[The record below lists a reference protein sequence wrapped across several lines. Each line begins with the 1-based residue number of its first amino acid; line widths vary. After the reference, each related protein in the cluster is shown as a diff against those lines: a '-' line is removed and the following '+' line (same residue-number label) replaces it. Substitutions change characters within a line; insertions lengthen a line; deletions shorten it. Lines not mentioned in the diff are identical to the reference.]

1 MPVLGFFAWARSLNV
16 ALSSVSALQ
25 LFEFNFTFWP
35 PLQNSMSA
43 FKKMIIFLPL
53 IHLDSTCHHKCY
65 SPGLGDR
72 KSQDKRHYKIPQS
85 LLQERWWDKFWWW
98 CPGIHHS
105 CKWTGI
111 FIFVPKNNDYS
122 IICSIT
128 AHQSL
133 FFSQWGTDV
142 PLTIIL
148 VGKLWVGLDGGWRE
162 GGRLWVPLEHCK
174 VLQQMDGGGWL

>member
-1 MPVLGFFAWARSLNV
+1 MTENPKTRDIIKFHGVYYKNVGETNFDGDVLVYITPVSELVYSSL
-16 ALSSVSALQ
+16 
-25 LFEFNFTFWP
+25 
-35 PLQNSMSA
+35 
-43 FKKMIIFLPL
+43 
-53 IHLDSTCHHKCY
+53 C
-65 SPGLGDR
+65 
-72 KSQDKRHYKIPQS
+72 
-85 LLQERWWDKFWWW
+85 
-98 CPGIHHS
+98 
-105 CKWTGI
+105 
-111 FIFVPKNNDYS
+111 PKNNDYS

-174 VLQQMDGGGWL
+174 VLQQMDGGGRGACSIWMGVGGFRAV